1 MTKHREPPD
10 EQVITDP
17 GVARLLSRRQA
28 ALHVSSFLDQD
39 RSIAE
44 SAARLDLPIGQ
55 VHHWVH
61 RLVEAGVLR
70 VVEVVPRAGRP
81 IKRYRAVARSF
92 RLPAALVPPEHYEQ
106 QMAVINRG
114 VVEAVASVADM
125 PNQDL
130 TICLGSHGQ
139 VTINRLSDLEVASSL
154 HSLQTS
160 MGLFLTAEQADEL
173 WSELDALRQRW
184 AEAGHDRATP
194 GTVPYLVQLTM
205 VPRITPTQR

>member
-1 MTKHREPPD
+1 MTTHPEPPD

-17 GVARLLSRRQA
+17 EVARLLSRRQA

-44 SAARLDLPIGQ
+44 SAARLERPIGQ

-61 RLVEAGVLR
+61 RLVAAGVLR

-106 QMAVINRG
+106 QMALINRE
-114 VVEAVASVADM
+114 VVDAVASVADM

-130 TICLGSHGQ
+130 TIALGENGQ
-139 VTINRLSDLEVASSL
+139 VSISRMTDRRKASLLRSL
-154 HSLQTS
+154 ATTT
-160 MGLFLTAEQADEL
+160 GGRFLTEEQADEL
-173 WSELDALRQRW
+173 WSELDALTQRW
-184 AEAGHDRATP
+184 AEAGHDRGTP
-194 GTVPYLVQLTM
+194 GAVPYLVQLTM
-205 VPRITPTQR
+205 VPRPER

>member
-1 MTKHREPPD
+1 MTAHPEPPD

-17 GVARLLSRRQA
+17 EVARLLSRRQA

-44 SAARLDLPIGQ
+44 SAARLERPIGQ

-61 RLVEAGVLR
+61 RLVAAGVLR

-106 QMAVINRG
+106 QMALINRE
-114 VVEAVASVADM
+114 VVDAVASVADM

-130 TICLGSHGQ
+130 TIALGENGQ
-139 VTINRLSDLEVASSL
+139 VSISRMTDRRKASLLRSL
-154 HSLQTS
+154 ATTTG
-160 MGLFLTAEQADEL
+160 GLFLTEEQADEL
-173 WSELDALRQRW
+173 WSELDALTQRW
-184 AEAGHDRATP
+184 AEAGHDRGTP

-205 VPRITPTQR
+205 VPRPER